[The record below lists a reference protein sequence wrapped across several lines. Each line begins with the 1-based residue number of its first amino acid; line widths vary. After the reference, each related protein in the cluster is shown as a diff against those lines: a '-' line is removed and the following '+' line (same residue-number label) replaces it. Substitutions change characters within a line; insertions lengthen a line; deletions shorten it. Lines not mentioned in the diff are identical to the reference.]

1 MNWNINGRHIDLTK
15 RGIIMGILNTTPDS
29 FSDGGTHATRELA
42 LQHALQM
49 IEEGADIIDIGGE
62 STRPGA
68 PEVSAE
74 EEIQRVI
81 PVIESLRQTWSG
93 LISIDTSKAIV
104 AKAALLAG
112 ANIINDVSGLR
123 HDPAML
129 DVCRETDCGIIIMHM
144 RGNPRTMQVNPQYDD
159 VVTSVREFFEER
171 YQTLKHEGISA
182 DRLCFDPGIGFG
194 KSAEH
199 NWTLMENLHLLV
211 VHDRPILLG
220 VSKKSFIAKRTG
232 STDIEA
238 RSWPT
243 IALTAYGR
251 EQGVMLHRVHDVKG
265 NLDALRMCEAILATP
280 TRS

>member
-104 AKAALLAG
+104 ATAALLAG

-199 NWTLMENLHLLV
+199 NWTLMENLHRLV

-265 NLDALRMCEAILATP
+265 NLDALRMCEAILAAP

>member
-1 MNWNINGRHIDLTK
+1 MNWNINGRMLNLTE
-15 RGIIMGILNTTPDS
+15 RGMIMGILNTTPDS

-182 DRLCFDPGIGFG
+182 DRLCFDPGIGMCG
-194 KSAEH
+194 KA
-199 NWTLMENLHLLV
+199 
-211 VHDRPILLG
+211 G
-220 VSKKSFIAKRTG
+220 
-232 STDIEA
+232 
-238 RSWPT
+238 
-243 IALTAYGR
+243 
-251 EQGVMLHRVHDVKG
+251 QGVPVGVGVHRDGGDVHRAGGAD
-265 NLDALRMCEAILATP
+265 DAGGDLAAVGDEQFGEHSPHILKTPKPRRPALVSSATIRTPMAMSAIWVAEA
-280 TRS
+280 SN

>member
-1 MNWNINGRHIDLTK
+1 MNWNINGCMLDLAEC
-15 RGIIMGILNTTPDS
+15 GMIMGILNTTPDS

-49 IEEGADIIDIGGE
+49 IEEGAEIIDIGGE

-81 PVIESLRQTWSG
+81 PVIESLRQNWSG

-104 AKAALLAG
+104 AREALLAG

-123 HDPAML
+123 HDLAML
-129 DVCRETDCGIIIMHM
+129 DVCRESDCGIIIMHM
-144 RGNPRTMQVNPQYDD
+144 LGNPRTMQVNPQYDD
-159 VVTSVREFFEER
+159 VVNSVREFFEER
-171 YQTLKHEGISA
+171 YQTLTQEGISA

-194 KSAEH
+194 KSVEH
-199 NWTLMENLHLLV
+199 NWTLMENLQRLV
-211 VHDRPILLG
+211 VHHRPILLG

-232 STDIEA
+232 SADIES
-238 RSWPT
+238 RSWST

-251 EQGVMLHRVHDVKG
+251 EQGVMLHRVHEVKS
-265 NLDALRMCEAILATP
+265 NLDALRMCEAILSAPMRT
-280 TRS
+280 

>member
-1 MNWNINGRHIDLTK
+1 MNWNINGSLLDLSE
-15 RGIIMGILNTTPDS
+15 RGMIMGILNTTPDS

-42 LQHALQM
+42 LQHALRM
-49 IEEGADIIDIGGE
+49 IDEGAAIIDIGGE

-81 PVIESLRQTWSG
+81 PVIEALRQNWSG

-104 AKAALLAG
+104 AQAALLSG

-123 HDPAML
+123 HDPLMIEL
-129 DVCRETDCGIIIMHM
+129 CQESDCGIIIMHM
-144 RGNPRTMQVNPQYDD
+144 LGNPRTMQMNPRYDD
-159 VVTSVREFFEER
+159 VVQSVSAFFQER
-171 YQTLKHEGISA
+171 LHTLNLAGISA

-194 KSAEH
+194 KSADH
-199 NWTLMENLHLLV
+199 NWALMENLHRLSIEN
-211 VHDRPILLG
+211 RPLLLG

-232 STDIEA
+232 TSDIDA
-238 RSWPT
+238 RTWAT

-251 EQGVMLHRVHDVKG
+251 EQGVMLHRVHDVRG
-265 NLDALRMCEAILATP
+265 NLDALRMCEAILSAP
-280 TRS
+280 ARS